1 MKLQEHITQ
10 TSRENIYKFFSDQNM
25 RFIYYESFI
34 KKIENLMNSE
44 EENLT
49 VTEFLMNR
57 SRSFYYIDLE
67 TIIPLP

>member
-34 KKIENLMNSE
+34 KKIANLMNSE
-44 EENLT
+44 EEKLT
-49 VTEFLMNR
+49 VTEFLMNK

>member
-1 MKLQEHITQ
+1 
-10 TSRENIYKFFSDQNM
+10 M

-34 KKIENLMNSE
+34 KKIANLMNSE
-44 EENLT
+44 EEKLT